1 MCFVPVHYQNHTLI
15 FKLLSPSCFGLRKL
29 VNICESF
36 GIDWDIKFNTPKSQ
50 LATFGG
56 KNPSG
61 AVISLNGLPM
71 PWVNSVKYLGVYFLC
86 NSGKNEWSHNIRRFY
101 GQFNNIMSVLGKGRN
116 EITDIHLLKAYCLP
130 TLMNGCE
137 NSSLCDSV
145 KRKITLSGIIGFVI
159 FFMLLVRQCETFAVL
174 LPLSATVIPY

>member
-1 MCFVPVHYQNHTLI
+1 MQSFSVFCGVRQGGVLSPLLYALYVDDLNGKVRHSGYGLFVGHILMYADDIV
-15 FKLLSPSCFGLRKL
+15 LLSPSCFGLTKL
-29 VNICESF
+29 VNVCESF
-36 GIDWDIKFNTPKSQ
+36 GIDWDIKFNPLKSQ

-101 GQFNNIMSVLGKGRN
+101 RQFNNITSVLGKGRN
-116 EITDIHLLKAYCLP
+116 
-130 TLMNGCE
+130 
-137 NSSLCDSV
+137 
-145 KRKITLSGIIGFVI
+145 
-159 FFMLLVRQCETFAVL
+159 
-174 LPLSATVIPY
+174 